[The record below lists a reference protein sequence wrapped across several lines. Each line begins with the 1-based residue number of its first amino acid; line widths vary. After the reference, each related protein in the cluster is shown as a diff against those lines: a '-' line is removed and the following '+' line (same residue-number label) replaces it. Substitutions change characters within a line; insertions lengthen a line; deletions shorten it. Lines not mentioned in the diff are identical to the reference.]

1 MKEQKWIQKVLS
13 SDINDSVIIINTGCT
28 NKLKISCDINTKY
41 LESDQVNSNIWEAII
56 VLKLVQTLLKMQIEL
71 NEIGII
77 APYRAHVNLLKKII
91 IKDIEINTVDQYQGR
106 DKQIII
112 YSCAKSLLNNRDIE
126 EDIEVLGDYRRLTV
140 AITRAKCKLIVIAD
154 KTTLSQFSAFKKLFN
169 LIEDKNIINLMECFD
184 DFSWKEL
191 YACTL

>member
-1 MKEQKWIQKVLS
+1 
-13 SDINDSVIIINTGCT
+13 
-28 NKLKISCDINTKY
+28 
-41 LESDQVNSNIWEAII
+41 
-56 VLKLVQTLLKMQIEL
+56 MQIEL

-126 EDIEVLGDYRRLTV
+126 EVIYLNFTLYKLLIYIIHYIKLYKLKVFEV
-140 AITRAKCKLIVIAD
+140 I
-154 KTTLSQFSAFKKLFN
+154 FF
-169 LIEDKNIINLMECFD
+169 
-184 DFSWKEL
+184 
-191 YACTL
+191 

>member
-1 MKEQKWIQKVLS
+1 
-13 SDINDSVIIINTGCT
+13 
-28 NKLKISCDINTKY
+28 
-41 LESDQVNSNIWEAII
+41 
-56 VLKLVQTLLKMQIEL
+56 MQIEL

-126 EDIEVLGDYRRLTV
+126 EVIYLNFTLYKLLIYIIQNYIKLYKLKVFEV
-140 AITRAKCKLIVIAD
+140 I
-154 KTTLSQFSAFKKLFN
+154 FF
-169 LIEDKNIINLMECFD
+169 
-184 DFSWKEL
+184 
-191 YACTL
+191 